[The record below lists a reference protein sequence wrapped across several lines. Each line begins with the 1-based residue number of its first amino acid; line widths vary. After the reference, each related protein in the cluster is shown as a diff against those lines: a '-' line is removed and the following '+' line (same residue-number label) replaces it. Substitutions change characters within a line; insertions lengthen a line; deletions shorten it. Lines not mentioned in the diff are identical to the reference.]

1 MNGIQFVNSGKA
13 ICGVS
18 NDGTFSA
25 WKFPLDPIP
34 LSPEHVVLEVDED
47 MDEDEADKASRKST
61 PRDATPE
68 PDNDDPEAA
77 TAAEEVT
84 GDDADVAKDTAHD
97 EGEISKAAENVDV
110 ATKAEDAGDAEVE
123 GQMAAQD
130 EDEGGVVDAEEALA
144 AKPVGLEEVTETANA
159 EETAIETAETAAEG
173 ETLVASA
180 DADVD
185 MGEDV
190 KDDQEAVIAAAPE
203 GEGGPS
209 EPKANTD
216 IAQLEPNGDV
226 DMADPVSDTAAPS
239 VAPSRHPSPA
249 PEKPKKRKL
258 EVSKTK
264 AKQLARVRRTMCS
277 AASLQAV
284 GLDPTG
290 R

>member
-47 MDEDEADKASRKST
+47 MDEDEADEASRKST

-68 PDNDDPEAA
+68 PDSDDAEAA

-84 GDDADVAKDTAHD
+84 GDDADVAKDTAPD
-97 EGEISKAAENVDV
+97 EGDDSKAAGDVDV

-123 GQMAAQD
+123 GQTAAQD
-130 EDEGGVVDAEEALA
+130 EDEGGVVDAEDALA

-159 EETAIETAETAAEG
+159 EETAIEKAETAG
-173 ETLVASA
+173 ESETVVASA

-216 IAQLEPNGDV
+216 VAQLEPNGDV

-239 VAPSRHPSPA
+239 VAPSRHPSPP